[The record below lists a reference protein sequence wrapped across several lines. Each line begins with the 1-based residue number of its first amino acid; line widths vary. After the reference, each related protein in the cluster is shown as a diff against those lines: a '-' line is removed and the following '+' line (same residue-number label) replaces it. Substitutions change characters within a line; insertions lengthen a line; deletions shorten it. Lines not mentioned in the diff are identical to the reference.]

1 MNFVDKKIS
10 AKRAVAL
17 LAKNGIQVDDNEA
30 TVILNFLYL
39 VAKTYQYHS
48 NLGLKNL
55 KEKSNYQKVR

>member
-10 AKRAVAL
+10 VKRAIAL

-39 VAKTYQYHS
+39 IAKTYQYDS

-55 KEKSNYQKVR
+55 KEKSNCQKVR

>member
-10 AKRAVAL
+10 VKQAIAL
-17 LAKNGIQVDDNEA
+17 LAKSGIQVDGNEA

-39 VAKTYQYHS
+39 IAKTYQYDS
-48 NLGLKNL
+48 NLGFKNL